1 MEITDGLR
9 YGSAPARRQRILK
22 LVRET
27 SFVGAGELSER
38 LGVSEMTIRRDVR
51 LLSDQ
56 GLVRSVHGGVTRI
69 AETTLGTDFRIRST
83 QHHEAKASIAAA
95 ALELVRT
102 DATIALD
109 TGTTTLELA
118 TLLAAPRRLSVV
130 TPSLPAMVALADRPG
145 IEVIG
150 LGGILHSESQ
160 GFAGPATLAALRS
173 LSVNQVFLGT
183 TAIGRGALWCG
194 NPWDAETKREL
205 VSIADEVVLLADSA
219 KFSATA
225 MANIVPFGAI
235 HILVTDD
242 GISEADLEEVE
253 AAGVRVIVANTGEAG
268 DEPAGRDVAR

>member
-1 MEITDGLR
+1 MEVGGQCVDNQSAACGL
-9 YGSAPARRQRILK
+9 
-22 LVRET
+22 
-27 SFVGAGELSER
+27 ER
-38 LGVSEMTIRRDVR
+38 LIRDPLVFLRD
-51 LLSDQ
+51 
-56 GLVRSVHGGVTRI
+56 I
-69 AETTLGTDFRIRST
+69 AEQ
-83 QHHEAKASIAAA
+83 QHE
-95 ALELVRT
+95 V
-102 DATIALD
+102 
-109 TGTTTLELA
+109 
-118 TLLAAPRRLSVV
+118 RRLESTRHRIEIGFFVDLHDEV
-130 TPSLPAMVALADRPG
+130 RAKALADRPG

-268 DEPAGRDVAR
+268 DEPADRDVAR